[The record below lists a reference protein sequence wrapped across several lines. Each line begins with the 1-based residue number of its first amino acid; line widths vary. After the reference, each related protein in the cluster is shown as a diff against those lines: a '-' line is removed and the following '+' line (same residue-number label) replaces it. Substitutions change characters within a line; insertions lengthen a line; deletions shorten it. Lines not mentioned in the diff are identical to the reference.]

1 MTARLRRRREDG
13 ERGAVMIE
21 FALVGMLLAT
31 MAFGTIEYGYG
42 WRSSDVG
49 PHRRPGRRASVASMG
64 TDNQSDYF
72 ALTSIRTNLDSAG
85 LLDGIQR
92 VVIYKADATD
102 GDAPT
107 VCTGTITA
115 TTAKCNI
122 YTGDQVRSVAA
133 GQFSATTGCMTA
145 AHRQELL
152 PERAHHRAGHRRLD
166 RGVRAGEAEVAHRLL
181 RRRRLPGQPRC
192 SDANGA
198 VVSRPISHRRL
209 RADPRPRATR
219 AATPSP

>member
-1 MTARLRRRREDG
+1 VTARLRRRREDG

-31 MAFGTIEYGYG
+31 MAFGTIEFGYG
-42 WRSSDVG
+42 WRSSMSVLTAA
-49 PHRRPGRRASVASMG
+49 RAGARSVASMG

-85 LLDGIQR
+85 LLDGVQR

-102 GDAPT
+102 GDPPA

-115 TTAKCNI
+115 TTAKCNV

-145 AHRQELL
+145 ATVKNYCPNGRITAQGTADSIGVYVQARQKSLTGFFGG
-152 PERAHHRAGHRRLD
+152 AGFLASR
-166 RGVRAGEAEVAHRLL
+166 
-181 RRRRLPGQPRC
+181 
-192 SDANGA
+192 DA
-198 VVSRPISHRRL
+198 VMRME
-209 RADPRPRATR
+209 
-219 AATPSP
+219 PS